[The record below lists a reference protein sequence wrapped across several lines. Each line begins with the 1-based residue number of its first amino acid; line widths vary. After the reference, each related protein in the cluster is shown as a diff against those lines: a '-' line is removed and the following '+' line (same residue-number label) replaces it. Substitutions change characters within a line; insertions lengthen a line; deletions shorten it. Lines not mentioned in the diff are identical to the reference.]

1 MLGPKLRNVFRS
13 RWNALLWASTVLMTA
28 YCSVP
33 SQDSQGAGDADQIAA
48 LVASANQQ
56 DAKPEHH
63 TNPWAK
69 DPR

>member
-1 MLGPKLRNVFRS
+1 MFGPKLRNVFRS
-13 RWNALLWASTVLMTA
+13 RWNALLWAGFVMLTA

-33 SQDSQGAGDADQIAA
+33 SENTQGEADQIAA

-56 DAKPEHH
+56 DAKPERH